1 MYGRMCHLQHSHTS
15 GPEDVLRIDDRA
27 IDQTAHRCHSRRIDC
42 PHGRDIDPLAKFGA
56 SPETMPGDGPS
67 IAMLQRIES
76 IKASPLPPNYDSPW
90 QVEK

>member
-1 MYGRMCHLQHSHTS
+1 
-15 GPEDVLRIDDRA
+15 
-27 IDQTAHRCHSRRIDC
+27 
-42 PHGRDIDPLAKFGA
+42 
-56 SPETMPGDGPS
+56 MPGDGPS